1 MNGPYDGQ
9 LREYVFGHRSGH
21 TKTFRVKATSIDKAI
36 RAFRVG
42 AMYPHQY
49 STKPIPT
56 SYGDSYDDKVYMAS
70 GPGAMVP
77 VHVVVKNELEH
88 VADIEPDDS
97 EDVFGPALLEAQKVL
112 QIASAASGLEASG
125 ESTALAVAGQQ
136 TGMSNAPRRELEEQ
150 ALSLQRKMAEL
161 EAMKRELAQQVAEM
175 NLELRRRMEQIWM
188 IELFVGS
195 KEEVK
200 CLREGQPAP
209 ADTKISVRQ
218 KVLCMDEEIA
228 VHDWL
233 HNPDRIGQFDYQNL
247 DDFDAWLLAD
257 PAHLHTIF
265 PHEKGIVGL
274 RVRRGKKE
282 RGAAQGYHGVSGLFK
297 AVEEQQWDEMTYLL
311 VRNGDNLYRLWV
323 DVNMWPR
330 LFSSDE
336 DFKERMYDHRS
347 GKDVDQPIQSRKLE
361 AVQKKFFAGT
371 LVVQGLLERSDL
383 FHPLPVPGL
392 SIVDPSHAEYFEF
405 VRDGENRRMLA
416 DPDNPFGHITW
427 PKYYKWL
434 KSQLRPGVRVM
445 YTGPRYFRDK
455 RYDSMESRT
464 GRKSVWAAPTHTGI
478 YTLVE
483 GDPDSVRGPQ
493 CGEHEFFYFPSDRYK
508 NRVRWGAFND
518 ELIPVDMVSW
528 RVLEYMIHDRNHRHL
543 YGSFFLKAFHWWKQF
558 KAQTELER
566 PFVDLVLAQA
576 GKTPTEANRA
586 HVERLVR
593 WWKMKTKTHRTLG
606 EDEAKALRM
615 IRRAFERGD
624 DHDND
629 PEKLIFVGM

>member
-1 MNGPYDGQ
+1 MSYKEVIKREGPYDGQ
-9 LREYVFGHRSGH
+9 LREYVFGRHSGY
-21 TKTFRVKATSIDKAI
+21 TKTFRVKATSLDKAI

-49 STKPIPT
+49 STSPIPT
-56 SYGDSYDDKVYMAS
+56 SYGDSYDDKVYMTSA
-70 GPGAMVP
+70 PGAVVP
-77 VHVVVKNELEH
+77 VHVVAKPQWEH
-88 VADIEPDDS
+88 VADIEPDAP

-112 QIASAASGLEASG
+112 QIASAASGLEESDK
-125 ESTALAVAGQQ
+125 STALAIAGQQ
-136 TGMSNAPRRELEEQ
+136 AGMSNAPRRKLEEQ

-161 EAMKRELAQQVAEM
+161 EAQKRELANQVAEM
-175 NLELRRRMEQIWM
+175 RSELQRRMEQIWM

-195 KEEVK
+195 QEEVK

-209 ADTKISVRQ
+209 AGAKISIRQ
-218 KVLCMDEEIA
+218 QVLCMDEEIA
-228 VHDWL
+228 VYDWL
-233 HNPDRIGQFDYQNL
+233 HNPDRIGQFDHNNL
-247 DDFDAWLLAD
+247 DDFDAWLLDD

-274 RVRRGKKE
+274 RVRRHKKE
-282 RGAAQGYHGVSGLFK
+282 RGEDQGYQGIAGLFR

-330 LFSSDE
+330 LFASDE
-336 DFKERMYDHRS
+336 DFKEKVYDHVARDHIRKRIE
-347 GKDVDQPIQSRKLE
+347 GRKL
-361 AVQKKFFAGT
+361 FAGT
-371 LVVQGLLERSDL
+371 LVVQGLLDRSDL

-392 SIVDPSHAEYFEF
+392 SIVDPNHTEHFEF
-405 VRDGENRRMLA
+405 VRDGENHRMLA

-434 KSQLRPGVRVM
+434 KSQLCPGVRVM
-445 YTGPRYFRDK
+445 YTGPRHFGDK
-455 RYDSMESRT
+455 HYDSMESRT
-464 GRKSVWAAPTHTGI
+464 GRKSVWAAPVHTEI

-483 GDPDSVRGPQ
+483 GDPNNERGPWR
-493 CGEHEFFYFPSDRYK
+493 GDHEFFYFPTDRYK
-508 NRVRWGAFND
+508 NRVRWGAFSN
-518 ELIPVDMVSW
+518 ELIPVDMISW
-528 RVLEYMIHDRNHRHL
+528 RILEYMIHDRNHRHL
-543 YGSFFLKAFHWWKQF
+543 YGAFFLKAFHWWKQF

-566 PFVDLVLAQA
+566 PFVDLVLAQT

-629 PEKLIFVGM
+629 PEKLLFR